1 MAQLA
6 SIATAMATGADLLL
20 FDEPMSALDP
30 TNVGTV
36 IRAMRSYVR
45 TGRSIVLSSHN
56 LANVDLSCDRVA
68 FIVNKQIELHD
79 RARGRTD
86 TCAARYHELY
96 EKGGNALA
104 H

>member
-36 IRAMRSYVR
+36 TRAMRSYVR

-56 LANVDLSCDRVA
+56 LANVDLS
-68 FIVNKQIELHD
+68 
-79 RARGRTD
+79 
-86 TCAARYHELY
+86 
-96 EKGGNALA
+96 
-104 H
+104 